1 MYADDTTI
9 YCIGKSFDEVCLKL
23 NKVFDELR
31 LWSLR
36 FKLSIHPI
44 KTEAMILTERGF
56 IGPAPPILFGDKYVN
71 VVDHTTCLGLTI
83 DNCLSW
89 SQHICHI
96 KKHFSRNVG
105 ALKRTRQLPPKVL
118 EEIYFKSIIPAVIY
132 GIVVWGN
139 CSSAMLNSL
148 NPIHE
153 RAARLI
159 HDQDDLQSL
168 NWLPLSYFYN
178 RRLLLFIPDD
188 LASLFTLKSG
198 SRPSRRGS
206 QFVFPCV
213 KYEIGKQSIQYRGPT
228 IWTFRKR
235 LININESISK
245 DKFKQ
250 ILRRFSKDINN
261 FSFTAPMIANKHND
275 YVYF

>member
-1 MYADDTTI
+1 MFRD
-9 YCIGKSFDEVCLKL
+9 S
-23 NKVFDELR
+23 
-31 LWSLR
+31 
-36 FKLSIHPI
+36 
-44 KTEAMILTERGF
+44 
-56 IGPAPPILFGDKYVN
+56 
-71 VVDHTTCLGLTI
+71 VVRM
-83 DNCLSW
+83 
-89 SQHICHI
+89 
-96 KKHFSRNVG
+96 KHFSQKVG
-105 ALKRTRQLPPKVL
+105 ALKSMRQLPPKVL

-148 NPIHE
+148 NPIHD

-168 NWLPLSYFYN
+168 NWLPLLYFYK
-178 RRLLLFIPDD
+178 RRLLLFMFDVIKHNVPDV

-206 QFVFPCV
+206 QFVIPRV

-228 IWTFRKR
+228 IWTFLNR

-245 DKFKQ
+245 DKFKK

-261 FSFTAPMIANKHND
+261 FSFRAPMIANKHD
-275 YVYF
+275 HYVYF

>member
-1 MYADDTTI
+1 
-9 YCIGKSFDEVCLKL
+9 
-23 NKVFDELR
+23 
-31 LWSLR
+31 
-36 FKLSIHPI
+36 
-44 KTEAMILTERGF
+44 MILTKQGF

-89 SQHICHI
+89 SKHICHI
-96 KKHFSRNVG
+96 KKLFSQKVG
-105 ALKRTRQLPPKVL
+105 ALKRMRQLPPKVL

-132 GIVVWGN
+132 CILVWGN
-139 CSSAMLNSL
+139 CSSALLNSL
-148 NPIHE
+148 NPIHD

-168 NWLPLSYFYN
+168 NWLPLSYFYK
-178 RRLLLFIPDD
+178 RRLLLFMFDVIKHNVPDD

-198 SRPSRRGS
+198 SRLSRRGS
-206 QFVFPCV
+206 QFVIPRV

-228 IWTFRKR
+228 IWTFLNR

-261 FSFTAPMIANKHND
+261 FSFRAPMIAYKHD
-275 YVYF
+275 HYVYF